1 MFLETWYFST
11 DVSQDRVIINKIK
24 GADKKMYNKEQKV
37 FSIDLNLVFK
47 YLGFTKEKTYQI
59 IEDIISVNPRSE
71 YSKLARKINP
81 FNLVRIEY
89 VDVEPIM
96 YTLSSN
102 KDIANSR
109 FAEILEPIMSIDS
122 PEFYDK
128 DILESILDFNTKED
142 SHITWVP
149 VDQYNEELSYTF
161 TFKPNAND
169 MLSGVVERERHIDES
184 FLHQDKEDN

>member
-1 MFLETWYFST
+1 
-11 DVSQDRVIINKIK
+11 
-24 GADKKMYNKEQKV
+24 MYNKEQKV

-47 YLGFTKEKTYQI
+47 YQGFTKEKTYQI
-59 IEDIISVNPRSE
+59 IEDIISVNPNSE

-89 VDVEPIM
+89 VDVEPTM

-102 KDIANSR
+102 KDVANNR

-169 MLSGVVERERHIDES
+169 MLSGVIEKERYIDES
-184 FLHQDKEDN
+184 FLHQDEGDK